1 MIVGLKRFLA
11 WHLRLYSAHA
21 NKSPRFTLYGR
32 LTGALIPPINMSGHF
47 LAHWTC
53 LHGQS
58 ILNISHNPSKV
69 IQQVDLGQLLNMH
82 PLCLTKVS
90 IAFIMIFNQTPVGP
104 HSLDYRLY
112 NILVS
117 HVQVFQC
124 KTIFYNP
131 SLIYNLQCTQGWI
144 FDKIWI
150 FNTSNIFEGLIYFVT
165 AQLNLNW
172 SWSLT

>member
-11 WHLRLYSAHA
+11 WKHLRLYSAHA
-21 NKSPRFTLYGR
+21 NKSPRFTLYRR

-58 ILNISHNPSKV
+58 LLNISHNPSKV
-69 IQQVDLGQLLNMH
+69 IQKVDNLGQLLNMH
-82 PLCLTKVS
+82 PLCLAKVS
-90 IAFIMIFNQTPVGP
+90 IAFIMICNQTLVGP

-124 KTIFYNP
+124 KKSSTIP
-131 SLIYNLQCTQGWI
+131 L
-144 FDKIWI
+144 
-150 FNTSNIFEGLIYFVT
+150 
-165 AQLNLNW
+165 W
-172 SWSLT
+172 STICNVFKCI